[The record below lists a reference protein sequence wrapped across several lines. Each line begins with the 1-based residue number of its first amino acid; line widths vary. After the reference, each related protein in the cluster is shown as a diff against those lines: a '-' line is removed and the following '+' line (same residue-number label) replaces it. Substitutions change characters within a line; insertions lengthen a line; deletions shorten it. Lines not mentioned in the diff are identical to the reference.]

1 MRQEIDVLAA
11 FDADS
16 DIPRPVR
23 FKIFE
28 NGIKKAVDVSEI
40 INTEHLGAGGRTRI
54 EYTCKSTG
62 RNGGV
67 LTSIIHMDWMR
78 AVAGRLKSDYRYSK
92 DIVYNNFP
100 WPTPTEEQKARIV
113 ATTQGILEARA
124 KYPDASLA
132 SLYDEL
138 LMPEELRKAHQ
149 ANDKAVMAAYGIKP
163 SDPAY
168 TDEAARVALLMNMY
182 QKLVEEE

>member
-54 EYTCKSTG
+54 EYTCKSAG
-62 RNGGV
+62 KNGKV
-67 LTSIIHMDWMR
+67 EYKL
-78 AVAGRLKSDYRYSK
+78 
-92 DIVYNNFP
+92 
-100 WPTPTEEQKARIV
+100 
-113 ATTQGILEARA
+113 
-124 KYPDASLA
+124 
-132 SLYDEL
+132 LYLYQLHKWEIEL
-138 LMPEELRKAHQ
+138 
-149 ANDKAVMAAYGIKP
+149 
-163 SDPAY
+163 
-168 TDEAARVALLMNMY
+168 
-182 QKLVEEE
+182 